1 MPFVPNVPGVP
12 PLTSYLTG
20 VPGLLLAD
28 AVSVALSFLAPN
40 TWGVFLDGIPVLS
53 YDAQVSFDY
62 MQEWKISTY
71 PVEQGGFQ
79 SYDKVQT
86 PSIIRCRFV
95 AGASVLNRQAM
106 LDSID
111 LQMSTTLTYDIVTP
125 EKVYLDYNFQRR
137 EYDKAAANAGLVVID
152 LYFTEIIQTATA
164 QFQNVLD
171 QTTAGQVGLGN
182 VSADG
187 TPGGTQTSVAEQGWQ

>member
-12 PLTSYLTG
+12 ALSSYLTG

-28 AVSVALSFLAPN
+28 AVAVALSFLAPN
-40 TWGVFLDGIPVLS
+40 TWGVFLDGINVLS

-62 MQEWKISTY
+62 SQEWKISTY
-71 PVEQGGFQ
+71 PVELGGFQ

-111 LQMSTTLTYDIVTP
+111 LQMSTTLIYDIVTP
-125 EKVYLDYNFQRR
+125 EKVYLDYNFTRR

-152 LYFTEIIQTATA
+152 LYFTEVLQTATA
-164 QFQNVLD
+164 QFQNVLNP
-171 QTTAGQVGLGN
+171 TTAGQVGLGN
-182 VSADG
+182 VSANTTD
-187 TPGGTQTSVAEQGWQ
+187 PGVQTSALDQGIG